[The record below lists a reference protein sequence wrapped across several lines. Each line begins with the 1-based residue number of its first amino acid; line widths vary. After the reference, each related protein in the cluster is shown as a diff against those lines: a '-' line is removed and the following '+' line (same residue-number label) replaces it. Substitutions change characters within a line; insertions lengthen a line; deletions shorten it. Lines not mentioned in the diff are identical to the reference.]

1 MASEVDIVNL
11 ALSHLGDTAS
21 VASLYPPEG
30 SAQAE
35 HAARFYP
42 IARDSLLEM
51 HMWNFSTTRA
61 NLALLATSMPE
72 WDYVYAAPNDL
83 LNAIAVLPPEASDDY
98 SARIMPTDLYGYTT
112 LQNLPFNWSG
122 TYTPQPFAME
132 TLSDGTQVVCTDQQQ
147 AVLRYTR
154 LTTDTTQFSPLFV
167 MTLSWHLASMLAGPI
182 LKGDVGAAEAKRCTQ
197 MMQAYL
203 SQAETSDA
211 NQRNIKPN
219 QIVGWMAGR

>member
-1 MASEVDIVNL
+1 MASEVDICNL
-11 ALSHLGDTAS
+11 ALAHLGDTATVS
-21 VASLYPPEG
+21 SLYPPEG

-35 HAARFYP
+35 HCARFYP

-51 HMWNFSTTRA
+51 HMWNFATTRA
-61 NLALLATSMPE
+61 NLAMLTATMPE
-72 WDYVYAAPNDL
+72 WTYVYAAPNDM

-112 LQNLPFNWSG
+112 IQNLPFNWAG
-122 TYTPQPFAME
+122 TYTPQPFSME
-132 TLSDGTQVVCTDQQQ
+132 TLTDGTQVICTDQQS

-154 LTTDTTQFSPLFV
+154 FVTDTTLYSPLFV
-167 MTLSWHLASMLAGPI
+167 TALSWHLASMLAGPI
-182 LKGDVGAAEAKRCTQ
+182 LKGDVGAAEAKRCAQ
-197 MMQAYL
+197 MAELWRQ
-203 SQAETSDA
+203 QAEASDA